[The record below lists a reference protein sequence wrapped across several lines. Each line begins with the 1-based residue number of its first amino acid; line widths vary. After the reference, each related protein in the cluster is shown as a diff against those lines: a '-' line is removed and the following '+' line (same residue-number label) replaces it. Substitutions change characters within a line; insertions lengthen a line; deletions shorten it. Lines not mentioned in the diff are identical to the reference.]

1 MSRPS
6 RRERFRPAEL
16 VGLSAVAAV
25 FVGVVVLL
33 ATRQLELTLIFAGV
47 AFILALLGFA
57 MLALA
62 ESPPKDPADGPVLL
76 PKPKDHPRD

>member
-1 MSRPS
+1 
-6 RRERFRPAEL
+6 
-16 VGLSAVAAV
+16 
-25 FVGVVVLL
+25 VVLL